1 MKQLGLLIVLL
12 TLSTFAASSAEDI
25 QRFPPPDFESGYTF
39 PTEQHPTPKAPWEHW
54 IDIALLFAALSL
66 SSYFVIRKRSR
77 KSIFYLGLFSLIYF
91 GFIRQGCICSIGA
104 IQNVSLAMFNANYAL
119 TLVAAS
125 FFILPLLFTLFFGRV
140 FCAGVC
146 PLGAIQDLML
156 IKPIRIPNWLH
167 QFLSFVPYLYLGA
180 GVLFAA
186 MGSAFIICEYDPFV
200 GFFRL
205 SGDFVVMMF
214 GFSLL
219 AIGMFVGRPY
229 CLYLCPYSVLL
240 KWFSQFSQWRVTV
253 GPDEYECVQ
262 CEGCEHACP
271 FGQITPPTNEE
282 MAHPNPQ
289 DTRRVFLYTF
299 LLPVFVV
306 LGAWMMSF
314 AAPLFSRMDYTVQL
328 ADQIVLEEAGE
339 IETRSDAS
347 QTFWD
352 SGESTASLYTRA
364 AVIQSQY
371 NIGMWILGGFLGLVI
386 AAKLINQSW
395 FRKRI
400 VYEADRGGCVGC
412 GRCYCTCPLEK
423 KRMRMIRQA
432 AEAKAG

>member
-1 MKQLGLLIVLL
+1 MKRFGVFIVFLVYMV
-12 TLSTFAASSAEDI
+12 FAAFAADDI

-39 PTEQHPTPKAPWEHW
+39 PSQQHPIPKTPGEHW
-54 IDIALLFAALSL
+54 LDIAILISALSL

-77 KSIFYLGLFSLIYF
+77 QSIFYLGIFSLVYF

-104 IQNVSLAMFNANYAL
+104 IQNVSLAVFNADYSL
-119 TLVAAS
+119 TMVAAA

-156 IKPIRIPNWLH
+156 IKPIRLPSWLH
-167 QFLSFVPYLYLGA
+167 QFLSILPYVYLGA
-180 GVLFAA
+180 AVLFAA

-200 GFFRL
+200 SFFRL
-205 SGDFVVMMF
+205 SGDFGILLFGVV
-214 GFSLL
+214 LL

-240 KWFSQFSQWRVTV
+240 KLCGQFSQWRVTV
-253 GPDEYECVQ
+253 GPDEYECVL
-262 CEGCEHACP
+262 CEGCENACP
-271 FGQITPPTNEE
+271 FGQITPPTPED

-289 DTRRVFLYTF
+289 DKQRVLAYSF
-299 LLPVFVV
+299 LLPVFVA
-306 LGAWMMSF
+306 LGALLMSF
-314 AAPLFSRMDYTVQL
+314 ASPMFSRMDYTVQL
-328 ADQIVLEEAGE
+328 AERIVLEEAGE
-339 IETRSDAS
+339 VEEHTDAS
-347 QTFWD
+347 QAFWD
-352 SGESTASLYTRA
+352 SGESTATLYAQANEVRN
-364 AVIQSQY
+364 QY
-371 NIGMWILGGFLGLVI
+371 TTGLWFLGGFIGLVI
-386 AAKLINQSW
+386 AAKLIDQSQ

-423 KRMRMIRQA
+423 KRMRKIGQSA
-432 AEAKAG
+432 AQTG